1 MTGTSFYFVES
12 PEGPSDV
19 VAWFRALADPPEE
32 AATDYGL
39 ALHFMSS
46 GPLVR
51 NGDGHIDAARSP
63 VATVVLP
70 KVRRGV
76 LWTVG
81 EVNFLS
87 NLSVPENKAVRRVAS
102 SFKKWLRN
110 QEQVY
115 AQSRGPHSPFDYF
128 LEGSCK
134 NWGDIYGLPTGLA
147 HLRRGGYIVSSKDN
161 DLVLDRVCKL
171 LRLRGIDCGAE
182 A

>member
-1 MTGTSFYFVES
+1 MTGTSFYFVEA
-12 PEGPSDV
+12 PDEPSEV
-19 VAWFRALADPPEE
+19 VEWFRALTDPPKE

-39 ALHFMSS
+39 ALHFISS
-46 GPLVR
+46 GPLISD
-51 NGDGHIDAARSP
+51 GDGDIDTARSP
-63 VATVVLP
+63 ATVVLP

-87 NLSVPENKAVRRVAS
+87 TLSLPENKAVRSVAS
-102 SFKKWLRN
+102 SFKKWLRA

-115 AQSRGPHSPFDYF
+115 GQSLESDSPFDYF

-134 NWGDIYGLPTGLA
+134 NWGDIYGLPTGIAYLN
-147 HLRRGGYIVSSKDN
+147 RGGYVVSHKDN
-161 DLVLDRVCKL
+161 DFVLDHVCKL
-171 LRLRGIDCGAE
+171 LRLRGIDCGAG